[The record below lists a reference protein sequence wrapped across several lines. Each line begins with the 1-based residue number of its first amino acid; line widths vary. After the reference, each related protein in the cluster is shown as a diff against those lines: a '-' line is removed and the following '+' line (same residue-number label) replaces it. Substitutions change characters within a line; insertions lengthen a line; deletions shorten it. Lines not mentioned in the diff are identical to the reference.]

1 MVVFVSGIHCL
12 SPVFLTNS
20 VLTYCHRKFSWPGT
34 TLPAAK
40 LPHHLPLHS
49 HLTWIFLVL
58 HCLRMNIVSDSP
70 WFGPVIPQ
78 RCYFSYAS
86 PNFSKNITDNFQSRT
101 MGFKGWLYLS
111 SHLIFTELENLIIL
125 MATHSNILAWEIPC
139 REEPGM
145 LQPMGL
151 QGVTHD
157 LITKRQQQEQN
168 YSFYFFFFFLFFKL
182 QLELRNLSS

>member
-1 MVVFVSGIHCL
+1 MVVFISGIHFL
-12 SPVFLTNS
+12 SPLFLTNS

-70 WFGPVIPQ
+70 WFGPVILQ

-86 PNFSKNITDNFQSRT
+86 PNFSKDITDIFQSMT

-139 REEPGM
+139 REEYGM
-145 LQPMGL
+145 LQPVGL
-151 QGVTHD
+151 QGVTND
-157 LITKRQQQEQN
+157 LVTKQQQQRRITV
-168 YSFYFFFFFLFFKL
+168 FLFLFF
-182 QLELRNLSS
+182 LSFL